1 MEDFS
6 QQQKRKILKRDNY
19 KCVVCGR
26 GKIEGVEIGVDHIK
40 PKEVGGKAIIENGQT
55 LCAEHNN
62 SKNNL
67 GHTDSGKNMFIRMY
81 EISKQEE
88 NEEFE
93 KFCVDVLEVY
103 DRHGIN
109 EYIEWKK

>member
-26 GKIEGVEIGVDHIK
+26 GEKEGVEIDVDHIK
-40 PKEVGGKAIIENGQT
+40 PKDLGGKAIIENGQT

-67 GHTDSGKNMFIRMY
+67 GQTDSGKNMFIRMY